1 MYTMKL
7 TDYIQSNRRGR
18 KANALEQ
25 RALQDAFLR
34 DALDG
39 YDAVQGNHSKS
50 IHDLEKRLQAKHHKV
65 FTLYPY
71 RWWIGGAAACVVLW
85 LGISSLWNTQL
96 PIHPDTAQQMSRS
109 QPPVPGVIPTVADTD
124 SVKAPTAKLSMVKR
138 KSHKHKKVERNTAA
152 IRIPD
157 PQEPQTVGAAM
168 NLQSDEISLL
178 KPVAEV
184 KVKNVANYTGNTSES
199 TQTVHQTLSGTD
211 PGVSVQKE
219 AIFGANASAVKNV
232 PSLNGTK
239 LIGRIVD
246 ESGAPLAGATVRLQ
260 NQMYSTVADIN
271 GNFQL
276 QTPRNPEDTLIF
288 NYIGYKSRK
297 LALGTDL
304 TMVHLE
310 PYEDMLSEVIV
321 VKDSSKKNPGAST
334 KAKVAFGKAEF
345 ETFFYKLCAPDL
357 CNSEKQ
363 SITAHFMINTIGRP
377 VDVVIE
383 ECSCDDLRTEFFRL
397 LKISPVWT
405 YTDQQIKMKLTVNE
419 K

>member
-7 TDYIQSNRRGR
+7 TDYIQSNRRGW
-18 KANALEQ
+18 KANGLEQ
-25 RALQDAFLR
+25 RAMQVVFLQDALN
-34 DALDG
+34 G

-71 RWWIGGAAACVVLW
+71 RWWIGGAAACVMLW
-85 LGISSLWNTQL
+85 LGNSSFGNVQVSVNKE
-96 PIHPDTAQQMSRS
+96 IDKQMSRS
-109 QPPVPGVIPTVADTD
+109 QPPLPAVIPALADTD
-124 SVKAPTAKLSMVKR
+124 SVKALTVKLAMLKP
-138 KSHKHKKVERNTAA
+138 KSHKHKKVKRAP
-152 IRIPD
+152 IRIQSPSS
-157 PQEPQTVGAAM
+157 QEPQTVGAAM
-168 NLQSDEISLL
+168 NLQSDEVSLL

-184 KVKNVANYTGNTSES
+184 KNVVNNTGNATKSN
-199 TQTVHQTLSGTD
+199 QTVQQALTGAV
-211 PGVSVQKE
+211 PGLSVQKE
-219 AIFGANASAVKNV
+219 ASFGTNACAVKNV
-232 PSLNGTK
+232 PSLNGAK

-246 ESGAPLAGATVRLQ
+246 ESGAALAGATVRLQ
-260 NQMYSTVADIN
+260 NQMYSAVADIN

-321 VKDSSKKNPGAST
+321 VKDSSKKNAGANT
-334 KAKVAFGKAEF
+334 KTNVAFGKAEF
-345 ETFFYKLCAPDL
+345 EIYFYKLCAPDL

-363 SITAHFMINTIGRP
+363 SITAHFMINTNGRP
-377 VDVVIE
+377 VEVVVD
-383 ECSCDDLRTEFFRL
+383 ECICDDLRTEFLRL

-405 YTDQQIKMKLTVNE
+405 YTDQPIKMKLTVNE